1 VPPGA
6 AEIPCRGVGVARG
19 GASLGHRHLAARPGA
34 SHLDRVARAV
44 VIGPHLLKVMEHV
57 LGAVS
62 RPHGEQLM
70 IVIAEAAATSHGDEP
85 RIPDLGQDHLNPL
98 GR

>member
-1 VPPGA
+1 
-6 AEIPCRGVGVARG
+6 
-19 GASLGHRHLAARPGA
+19 
-34 SHLDRVARAV
+34 
-44 VIGPHLLKVMEHV
+44 MEHV

-85 RIPDLGQDHLNPL
+85 RIPDLGEDHQSVDPALVFAT
-98 GR
+98 GRGISRRSSM